1 MWLGF
6 VSVGPCE
13 SGVFWVFRIKLFA
26 VFCIRWPAGGISAA
40 EAPGIPFFLRPVEH
54 GTILAERAGRKGKRE
69 NHERSHLT
77 RSTLAARGARRR
89 GGGRGRRGPGGWVSD
104 ANAKDTKETSKKLD
118 LGLGNGG

>member
-40 EAPGIPFFLRPVEH
+40 EAPGIPFFLRPMEH
-54 GTILAERAGRKGKRE
+54 GTILAERAGRKERE
-69 NHERSHLT
+69 RIT
-77 RSTLAARGARRR
+77 
-89 GGGRGRRGPGGWVSD
+89 
-104 ANAKDTKETSKKLD
+104 KDPI
-118 LGLGNGG
+118 